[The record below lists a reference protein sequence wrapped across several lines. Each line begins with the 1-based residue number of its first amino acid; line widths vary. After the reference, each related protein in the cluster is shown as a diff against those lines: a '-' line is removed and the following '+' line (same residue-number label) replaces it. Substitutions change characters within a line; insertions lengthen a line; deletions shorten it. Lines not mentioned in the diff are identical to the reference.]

1 MTLHLLARQ
10 MDRLRHNVAADPLK
24 WVRWTPPQL
33 AFVQDPAQVKLMR
46 GANQVGKTWA
56 QCAEV
61 IWRCTGTHPYL
72 QTHRPPIEAWIICH
86 SWEQSV
92 AVQTKF
98 WELVPKGGLHEDV
111 RFRPGKGFS
120 GTVPIVRFANGSL
133 VRFKTTNQGSLG
145 LASATIHYVGIDE
158 PPPPE
163 IWGELKARVLRNRGI
178 IGMTLTPVGAPVA
191 WLKELVEAGQIS
203 DHPAPLT
210 LENLTPEG
218 LTPLLSAERIQ
229 EQRESYLPIDRAQ
242 RADGA
247 WEGSTSGRVFEAF
260 DEECISSEPL
270 PPLKGGNVYKIGIGI
285 DHGADAGSQVALLV
299 AVDLSEKDRP
309 KVWVLDEYTAG
320 SAPADHHA
328 RAFIRMIQRNGMQV
342 EHVDKWVGDRR
353 YGGKRSG
360 GRMSNAQL
368 MRALNALL
376 DYPMGHLPF
385 KIRTAWKPRWS
396 VYWGSNILHG
406 VMQRQNFTVHPRCT
420 QLIKSLKHWTFK
432 DDEYKHAIDALRYGV
447 VSITHERIKSPVNRV
462 RMY

>member
-1 MTLHLLARQ
+1 VTLRRLASNV
-10 MDRLRHNVAADPLK
+10 DRLRQRAELDPLR
-24 WVRWTPPQL
+24 WVRWTPPQD
-33 AFVQDPAQVKLMR
+33 AFLRDPAPVKLMR

-61 IWRCTGTHPYL
+61 IYRCTGTHPYL
-72 QTHRPPIEAWIICH
+72 QTHKPPIEAWIICH

-98 WELVPKGGLHEDV
+98 WELVPKEELHPDIV
-111 RFRPGKGFS
+111 FRPGRGFT

-163 IWGELKARVLRNRGI
+163 IWGELQARVFRNRGV

-191 WLKELVEAGQIS
+191 WLKKLVDEGRIS

-210 LENLTPEG
+210 IANMTPAG
-218 LTPLLSAERIQ
+218 LRPMATEEEIQ
-229 EQRESYLPIDRAQ
+229 TIRESYLPIDRAQ

-260 DEECISSEPL
+260 DEDCISDEAL
-270 PPLKGGNVYKIGIGI
+270 PPLKDGRTYKVGIGI

-299 AVDLSEKDRP
+299 SVDLSEDSRP

-320 SAPADHHA
+320 SAPADFHVKA
-328 RAFIRMIQRNGMQV
+328 IVRMLARNGMQV

-368 MRALNALL
+368 MKAFNHVL
-376 DYPMGHLPF
+376 DYPTGHLPF

-406 VMQRQNFTVHPRCT
+406 IMQRHNFTVHPRCG
-420 QLIKSLKHWTFK
+420 QLIRSLKHWTFR
-432 DDEYKHAIDALRYGV
+432 DDEFKHAIDALRYGV
-447 VSITHERIKSPVNRV
+447 VSITHERIRSPVRV